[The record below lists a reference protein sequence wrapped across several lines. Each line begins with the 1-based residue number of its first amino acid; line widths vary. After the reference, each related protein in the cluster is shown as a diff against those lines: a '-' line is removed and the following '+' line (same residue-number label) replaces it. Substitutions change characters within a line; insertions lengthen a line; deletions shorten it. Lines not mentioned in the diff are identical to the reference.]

1 MPAPIPLADVT
12 SLSDWLGEPIVTEAD
27 VRRAG
32 LALRLASALVRRESG
47 RNWLTEDGSMLTY
60 PLPDDVTL
68 VTLTVAGRGYSNP
81 EGWEDEAVDDWRG
94 RRDLDEIGMYLTR
107 SEKDLLA
114 AFATKPFR
122 GLGTVTTTRG
132 PVFDIDR
139 ETWVINGPHTYLD
152 DEGCW
157 P

>member
-1 MPAPIPLADVT
+1 MAMPTALARVED
-12 SLSDWLGEPIVTEAD
+12 LSDWLGEPITEEVD
-27 VRRAG
+27 IKRAQ
-32 LALRLASALVRRESG
+32 LALRMSSALVRRESG
-47 RNWLTEDGSMLTY
+47 RNWLAEDQSTVAF

-94 RRDLDEIGMYLTR
+94 RRDLTEVGMYLTP
-107 SEKDLLA
+107 SEKALLA
-114 AFATKPFR
+114 PFAGTKFR
-122 GLGTVTTTRG
+122 GLGTVATTRG

-152 DEGCW
+152 DEC
-157 P
+157 